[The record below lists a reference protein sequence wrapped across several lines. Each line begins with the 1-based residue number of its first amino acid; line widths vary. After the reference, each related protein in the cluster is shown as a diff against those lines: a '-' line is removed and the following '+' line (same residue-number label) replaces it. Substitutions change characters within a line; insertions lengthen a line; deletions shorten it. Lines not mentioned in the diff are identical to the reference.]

1 MRYPKYR
8 KYSDLPKVSQLTSSV
23 TEPEFREAGCIA
35 VFTLNIYPSQKD
47 VLFSIGNGTTE
58 MKGILVQRAFLRDDR
73 DEYQAL
79 PFI

>member
-1 MRYPKYR
+1 VTCPR
-8 KYSDLPKVSQLTSSV
+8 SHSLP
-23 TEPEFREAGCIA
+23 EPELREAGCIA
-35 VFTLNIYPSQKD
+35 VFTLNIYPSHKD

-58 MKGILVQRAFLRDDR
+58 IKGILVQRAFLRDDR